1 MMTPTLSLLLLVVT
15 AQAQEKPEQR
25 NFITDKLCLLGLGKV
40 GETAVAC
47 LKISSPIMSKYHH
60 HPCCVFNYSYY
71 IMFQCKTEKV
81 SDSAYYYPIQDYD
94 MISQQPQVQRLVYRT
109 QNIVFT

>member
-1 MMTPTLSLLLLVVT
+1 MTPTLSLLLLVVVT

-40 GETAVAC
+40 RG
-47 LKISSPIMSKYHH
+47 KNGSGMSQNIKSN
-60 HPCCVFNYSYY
+60 HPPCWVFNYSYF

-81 SDSAYYYPIQDYD
+81 SDSAYYYPVQDYD
-94 MISQQPQVQRLVYRT
+94 MISQQPQV
-109 QNIVFT
+109 

>member
-1 MMTPTLSLLLLVVT
+1 
-15 AQAQEKPEQR
+15 
-25 NFITDKLCLLGLGKV
+25 
-40 GETAVAC
+40 
-47 LKISSPIMSKYHH
+47 MSKYHH
-60 HPCCVFNYSYY
+60 LPCWVFNYSYF

-109 QNIVFT
+109 

>member
-1 MMTPTLSLLLLVVT
+1 MMTPTLSLLLVVVT

-40 GETAVAC
+40 RGKKWQWHVSKYQVLA
-47 LKISSPIMSKYHH
+47 MSKHH
-60 HPCCVFNYSYY
+60 HPPCWVFNYSYF

-94 MISQQPQVQRLVYRT
+94 MISQQPQVQRLVHRT
-109 QNIVFT
+109 